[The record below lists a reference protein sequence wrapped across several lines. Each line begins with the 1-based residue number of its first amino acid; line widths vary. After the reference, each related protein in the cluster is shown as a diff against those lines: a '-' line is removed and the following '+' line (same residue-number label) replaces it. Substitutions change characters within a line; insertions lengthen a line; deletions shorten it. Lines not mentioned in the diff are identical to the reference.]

1 MLDAGDREKLQMLEA
16 YVNAAERGAG
26 CADVSARTSE
36 GGSPTKPLPK
46 SADEVDEFMRELA
59 PAAGADKPP
68 PEE

>member
-16 YVNAAERGAG
+16 YVNAAERGA
-26 CADVSARTSE
+26 DVSARTSE

-46 SADEVDEFMRELA
+46 SAEEVDEFRRELA
-59 PAAGADKPP
+59 TAAGADKPP